1 MLQQYK
7 QHFMNAPAIKATLN
21 ECSSKIVI
29 RDKCINE
36 LSQYVDQI
44 QEKQQLEDN
53 VCRDTEKRNNI

>member
-7 QHFMNAPAIKATLN
+7 QHFMNVPAIKATLH

-44 QEKQQLEDN
+44 QGKTTIRRQC
-53 VCRDTEKRNNI
+53 V